1 MPGHE
6 LCHIFIFVE
15 PGAPERTALEKLG
28 LRESYRRDHPGLGTS
43 NVCYCFDNA
52 FLELLWVTDSLA
64 VNAPA
69 IARTGLAERANW
81 RTNGATPFGI
91 ALRGGR
97 TAPFPTWD
105 YRPPYLPAG
114 TSIAVAQ
121 SSSDATQP
129 LLFISPGDSRPDQW
143 TDGRAGDRQRTAGL
157 KEISALELVLVSDQT
172 PSADLRALEDAGI
185 LVLKQNATAS
195 GPKLTMTLSTSDGG
209 RARRLELPAMT
220 WQET

>member
-6 LCHIFIFVE
+6 LCHIFMFVE

-28 LRESYRRDHPGLGTS
+28 LRESYRRDHPGQGTS

-52 FLELLWVTDSLA
+52 FLELLWVTDPLA
-64 VNAPA
+64 VSAPA

-97 TAPFPTWD
+97 TALFPTWD

-129 LLFISPGDSRPDQW
+129 LLFMSPGTSRPDHW
-143 TDGRAGDRQRTAGL
+143 PDGRAGERQRAAGL
-157 KEISALELVLVSDQT
+157 REISALALVPANDQAPT
-172 PSADLRALEDAGI
+172 ADLKALEDAGI
-185 LVLKQNATAS
+185 LELEKAPTAC
-195 GPKLTMTLSTSDGG
+195 GPRLTMTLTSADDSP
-209 RARRLELPAMT
+209 ARRLELPAMT
-220 WQET
+220 WQAT